1 MISYQQRLA
10 VYTSLLAE
18 LHGLELLRELELHEL
33 ELLRERVK
41 KAERLHYTSR
51 RTAVERG
58 RGVLSRTTPRAS
70 ASATNYRLRLPRS
83 Q

>member
-18 LHGLELLRELELHEL
+18 LHEL

-41 KAERLHYTSR
+41 KAERLLCTSR

-58 RGVLSRTTPRAS
+58 RGVLSRTTPRDS
-70 ASATNYRLRLPRS
+70 ASTINYRLRLPRS